1 MVQILTANR
10 RLWFL
15 IRTSNSNQSIWL
27 NLFLWAFSS
36 SSIWISC
43 VLFIISL
50 LSPLNRTNAIWNL
63 FQLDPNGF
71 RLINFSLSTQ
81 TKIERRIEPNS
92 AKLLIENKN
101 KRKKI
106 LEIQKTEMNWLSW
119 VNYIIK
125 NRVILSLWNNNNNV
139 AIINLVARNKRK
151 LKLLRESMKWKMKF
165 SKIKIFTWIQSNS
178 YSFFFSKT
186 HQIGTKY
193 YFYPNFNWFWSNTF
207 PPLSH
212 TMFFFGSFSEFS
224 AIFVEESRDRDFIL
238 SWCWWTKKNWLYK
251 KKKMMDSIDWLRFLS
266 IVHGPNLFLLVVVVF
281 ISPSSSVESL
291 LLCCYFSSEFN
302 LIQSISPIFLSLV
315 FFKYLYPILGL
326 DIPCF
331 YSLDILAH
339 ISHFRVWEEKVWL
352 MKMFFT
358 LVFR

>member
-212 TMFFFGSFSEFS
+212 TMFFFWVVFWILCNFCRRIERSRFYIIMVLVNEKKLTLQKEKNDGFNRLIEISFHCSWSEL
-224 AIFVEESRDRDFIL
+224 VL
-238 SWCWWTKKNWLYK
+238 TCCCCLH
-251 KKKMMDSIDWLRFLS
+251 LS
-266 IVHGPNLFLLVVVVF
+266 IF
-281 ISPSSSVESL
+281 IGRIIATL
-291 LLCCYFSSEFN
+291 LL
-302 LIQSISPIFLSLV
+302 
-315 FFKYLYPILGL
+315 FF
-326 DIPCF
+326 
-331 YSLDILAH
+331 
-339 ISHFRVWEEKVWL
+339 
-352 MKMFFT
+352 
-358 LVFR
+358 

>member
-178 YSFFFSKT
+178 YSFFSPRL
-186 HQIGTKY
+186 IR
-193 YFYPNFNWFWSNTF
+193 SERNTISILTSIDSGPTLF
-207 PPLSH
+207 HHSLIQC
-212 TMFFFGSFSEFS
+212 FFFGSFSEFS

-315 FFKYLYPILGL
+315 FFKYLYPIFGLG
-326 DIPCF
+326 
-331 YSLDILAH
+331 YSLFLFSRYFSPH
-339 ISHFRVWEEKVWL
+339 
-352 MKMFFT
+352 FT
-358 LVFR
+358 L